1 MGLKVSFII
10 QTKSLLLIEFIKI
23 KSILSDLEYKNSII
37 EQIGNT
43 PLIKLNRINKGFKP
57 QIFAKLESAN
67 PGGSVKDRIGFNMI
81 ADAEKRGEL
90 KSGGTIIEA
99 TSGNTGIGLAITAA
113 VKGYKCV
120 FVVTSKVSDE
130 KINYLKALGAEVI
143 VVSNL
148 ADPHEPEYYVNVAKR
163 LHEEIPDSF
172 FAYQYSNPSNPEI
185 HYKTTGPEIWRQT
198 DGKITHFVSSIG
210 TGGTISGTGKFLK
223 EKNPNIQVVGADP
236 LGSIFKRYKETGE
249 IIKGTPYL
257 VEGIGQD
264 CLPENVH
271 FQYIDEI
278 VNISDKDSFAAARRL
293 TKEEGIFCGGSTG
306 TIVHVTLEVA
316 KKCTK
321 DDVIV
326 FIVCDTGERYL
337 SKLHNEDWLRSNK
350 MLDTE
355 IKTLRDISDRK
366 KSLGIEEIVSI
377 KEDDK
382 VKDVLELI
390 TKTGYT
396 QIPVLKGKQ
405 SVGSIREDRLLAK
418 LVENPLLYNSLIK
431 DVMEE
436 SFPVL
441 DAKADIQHVKETFK
455 DNFAILVS
463 DFGLV
468 TDIITRYDLLNLSE

>member
-1 MGLKVSFII
+1 M
-10 QTKSLLLIEFIKI
+10 
-23 KSILSDLEYKNSII
+23 EYKNSII

-43 PLIKLNRINKGFKP
+43 PLIKLNKINKGLKP

-67 PGGSVKDRIGFNMI
+67 PGGSVKDRIGFSMI
-81 ADAEKRGEL
+81 ADAEL
-90 KSGGTIIEA
+90 KGTLKPGGTIIEA

-113 VKGYKCV
+113 VKGYRCI
-120 FVVTSKVSDE
+120 FVVTSKVSAE
-130 KINYLKALGAEVI
+130 KINYLKALGSEVI

-148 ADPHEPEYYVNVAKR
+148 VDPDDPEYYVNVAKR
-163 LHEEIPDSF
+163 LHKEIPNSF
-172 FAYQYSNPSNPEI
+172 FAYQYSNPTNPEI
-185 HYKTTGPEIWRQT
+185 HYRTTGPEIWRQT
-198 DGKITHFVSSIG
+198 DGRITHFVSSIG
-210 TGGTISGTGKFLK
+210 TGGTISGTGRFLK
-223 EKNPNIQVVGADP
+223 EKNPAIQVIGADP
-236 LGSIFKRYKETGE
+236 LGSIFKHYKETGE

-271 FQYIDEI
+271 FQYIDKI
-278 VNISDKDSFAAARRL
+278 VNISDKDSFTAARRL

-306 TIVHVTLEVA
+306 TIVHVALETA
-316 KKCTK
+316 KHCSK

-337 SKLHNEDWLRSNK
+337 SKVHNEDWLKLNR

-355 IKTLRDISDRK
+355 MRTVRDISDRK
-366 KSLGIEEIVSI
+366 KSSGIEEIVSI
-377 KEDDK
+377 KEDQK

-405 SVGSIREDRLLAK
+405 SIGAIRENRLLSK
-418 LVENPLLYNSLIK
+418 LVDNPTLYNSLIK
-431 DVMEE
+431 EVMEE
-436 SFPVL
+436 SFPIL
-441 DAKADIQHVKETFK
+441 DAKTEIAEVKKLFK
-455 DNFAILVS
+455 EHPAVLVS

-468 TDIITRYDLLNLSE
+468 TDIITRYDLINFNLEK

>member
-1 MGLKVSFII
+1 
-10 QTKSLLLIEFIKI
+10 
-23 KSILSDLEYKNSII
+23 LEYKNSII

-43 PLIKLNRINKGFKP
+43 PLIKLNRINKGLKP

-67 PGGSVKDRIGFNMI
+67 PGGSVKDRIGFSMI
-81 ADAEKRGEL
+81 EDAERKGVL
-90 KSGGTIIEA
+90 KSSGTIIEA
-99 TSGNTGIGLAITAA
+99 TSGNTGIGLAISAA
-113 VKGYKCV
+113 VKGYRCI
-120 FVVTSKVSDE
+120 FVVTSKVSAE
-130 KINYLKALGAEVI
+130 KINYLKAFGAEVI

-148 ADPHEPEYYVNVAKR
+148 VDPDDPEYYVNVARR
-163 LHEEIPDSF
+163 LSTEIPNSF

-210 TGGTISGTGKFLK
+210 TGGTISGTGRFLK
-223 EKNPNIQVVGADP
+223 EKNPNIQVIGADP
-236 LGSIFKRYKETGE
+236 LGSIFKHYKETGE
-249 IIKGTPYL
+249 VIKGTPYL

-271 FQYIDEI
+271 FQYIDKI
-278 VNISDKDSFAAARRL
+278 INVSDKESFAAARRL

-306 TIVHVTLEVA
+306 TIVNVA
-316 KKCTK
+316 LDISKKLSK
-321 DDVIV
+321 DDVVV

-337 SKLHNEDWLRSNK
+337 SKVHNEDWLKLNR

-366 KSLGIEEIVSI
+366 KSFGIEEIISV

-390 TKTGYT
+390 TKTGYS

-405 SVGSIREDRLLAK
+405 SIGAIRESRLLSK
-418 LVENPLLYNSLIK
+418 LVDNPQLYNNLIK

-436 SFPVL
+436 SLPIL
-441 DAKADIQHVKETFK
+441 DAITEIEEVKK
-455 DNFAILVS
+455 CIKNNSAILVS
-463 DFGLV
+463 DFGLI
-468 TDIITRYDLLNLSE
+468 TDIITRYDLINLDSK

>member
-1 MGLKVSFII
+1 
-10 QTKSLLLIEFIKI
+10 
-23 KSILSDLEYKNSII
+23 LEYKNSII

-43 PLIKLNRINKGFKP
+43 PLIKLNRVNKGLKP

-67 PGGSVKDRIGFNMI
+67 PGGSVKDRIGFSMI

-90 KSGGTIIEA
+90 TPGGTIIEA

-113 VKGYKCV
+113 VKDYKCI
-120 FVVTSKVSDE
+120 FVVTSKVSHE

-148 ADPHEPEYYVNVAKR
+148 TEPEDPEYYVNVAKR
-163 LHEEIPDSF
+163 LHKEIPNSF

-198 DGKITHFVSSIG
+198 DEKITHFVSSIG
-210 TGGTISGTGKFLK
+210 TGGTISGTGRFLK
-223 EKNPNIQVVGADP
+223 EKNPNIRVIGADH

-271 FQYIDEI
+271 FQYIDKI
-278 VNISDKDSFAAARRL
+278 INISDKDSFAAARRL

-306 TIVHVTLEVA
+306 TIVHVTLEIA
-316 KKCTK
+316 KECSK

-337 SKLHNEDWLRSNK
+337 SKVHNEEWLRLNR

-355 IKTLRDISDRK
+355 IRTLRDISDRK
-366 KSLGIEEIVSI
+366 KATGIEEIVSV

-390 TKTGYT
+390 AKTGYT

-405 SVGSIREDRLLAK
+405 SFGAIRENSLLSK
-418 LVENPLLYNSLIK
+418 LVDNPLLYNSLIRE
-431 DVMEE
+431 VMEE
-436 SFPVL
+436 SFPIL
-441 DAKADIQHVKETFK
+441 DAKSDIKQVKETLK
-455 DNFAILVS
+455 DHLAVLVS

-468 TDIITRYDLLNLSE
+468 TDIITRYDLINLESK

>member
-1 MGLKVSFII
+1 
-10 QTKSLLLIEFIKI
+10 
-23 KSILSDLEYKNSII
+23 
-37 EQIGNT
+37 
-43 PLIKLNRINKGFKP
+43 
-57 QIFAKLESAN
+57 
-67 PGGSVKDRIGFNMI
+67 
-81 ADAEKRGEL
+81 
-90 KSGGTIIEA
+90 
-99 TSGNTGIGLAITAA
+99 
-113 VKGYKCV
+113 
-120 FVVTSKVSDE
+120 
-130 KINYLKALGAEVI
+130 
-143 VVSNL
+143 
-148 ADPHEPEYYVNVAKR
+148 
-163 LHEEIPDSF
+163 
-172 FAYQYSNPSNPEI
+172 
-185 HYKTTGPEIWRQT
+185 TTGPEIWRQT
-198 DGKITHFVSSIG
+198 DGKITHFDSSIG

-223 EKNPNIQVVGADP
+223 EKNPNIQVIGADP

-278 VNISDKDSFAAARRL
+278 INISDKDSFAAARRL

-306 TIVHVTLEVA
+306 TIVHVTLEIA

-337 SKLHNEDWLRSNK
+337 SKVHNEEWLRLNR

-355 IKTLRDISDRK
+355 MRTLRDISDRK
-366 KSLGIEEIVSI
+366 KAAGIEEIVSV

-382 VKDVLELI
+382 VKDVLDLI
-390 TKTGYT
+390 AKTGYT

-405 SVGSIREDRLLAK
+405 SIGAIRENQLLSK
-418 LVENPLLYNSLIK
+418 MVDNPLLYNSLIK

-436 SFPVL
+436 SFPIL
-441 DAKADIQHVKETFK
+441 DAKSDTKIVKETLK
-455 DNFAILVS
+455 DHLAVLVS

-468 TDIITRYDLLNLSE
+468 TDIITRYDLINLDSK